1 MRTLR
6 VVVLAWLL
14 TDCGAALGWAVGRPF
29 GRRAFFM
36 GAIILGTLAIL
47 LAIRLVSGFGWL
59 NPDRRRGGSI
69 GALCAFALAAPL
81 AAMNLDTPVV
91 PLLVMGLVGIGVV
104 LGAGPSAVR

>member
-6 VVVLAWLL
+6 VIAVAWLL
-14 TDCGAALGWAVGRPF
+14 TDCGAALGWALGRPF
-29 GRRAFFM
+29 GRQALFL

-47 LAIRLVSGFGWL
+47 LAIRVVAGFGWL

-69 GALCAFALAAPL
+69 GALCAFALAAPF
-81 AAMNLDTPVV
+81 AAMNLDEPYV
-91 PLLVMGLVGIGVV
+91 PLLVMALVGVGVV

>member
-1 MRTLR
+1 MRILR
-6 VVVLAWLL
+6 VVVLAWIL
-14 TDCGAALGWAVGRPF
+14 TDCGAALGWALGRPF
-29 GRRAFFM
+29 GRQALFL
-36 GAIILGTLAIL
+36 GAIMLGTLAIL

-91 PLLVMGLVGIGVV
+91 PLLVMAFVGIGVI
-104 LGAGPSAVR
+104 LGAGPSAVQ